1 MRKLTI
7 GAALAATLL
16 ACWFA
21 PDEES
26 TVIAPAQA
34 RAIPA
39 PAPAPAPAI
48 AAPLVETA
56 PLLPEIRPRG
66 DEDDLGNAFAKQTWQ
81 SESPKKVMTAP
92 EEVAAPPPVKAV
104 ARTGA
109 PELPIRVL
117 GRFVDDGKEAWFL
130 QVDERN
136 VVAYVGDNIDERY
149 RFDSADAGALT
160 FTYLPLQKKQ
170 VLAVGETN

>member
-34 RAIPA
+34 RTIPA
-39 PAPAPAPAI
+39 TAI
-48 AAPLVETA
+48 VAPLVEAA

-81 SESPKKVMTAP
+81 TESPRKVMTAP
-92 EEVAAPPPVKAV
+92 EEVPGSPPIKAV
-104 ARTGA
+104 ARTGV

>member
-34 RAIPA
+34 RTIPA
-39 PAPAPAPAI
+39 PAI
-48 AAPLVETA
+48 VAPLVEAA
-56 PLLPEIRPRG
+56 PLLPEIHPRG

-81 SESPKKVMTAP
+81 TESPRKVMTAP
-92 EEVAAPPPVKAV
+92 QEVVAAPPTKAV

-130 QVDERN
+130 QVDDRN

-170 VLAVGETN
+170 VIAVGETN

>member
-7 GAALAATLL
+7 AAALAATLL

-21 PDEES
+21 PDDES

-34 RAIPA
+34 RTIAA
-39 PAPAPAPAI
+39 PTVI
-48 AAPLVETA
+48 APLVEAA

-92 EEVAAPPPVKAV
+92 EEVPAAAPAKSA
-104 ARTGA
+104 ARSGA

-136 VVAYVGDNIDERY
+136 VVAYVGENIDERY
-149 RFDSADAGALT
+149 RLDSADAGALT

>member
-7 GAALAATLL
+7 FAALGATLL

-21 PDEES
+21 PDDEHD
-26 TVIAPAQA
+26 VIAPAQA
-34 RAIPA
+34 RTIAAQVIA
-39 PAPAPAPAI
+39 APAI
-48 AAPLVETA
+48 AAPLVDTA
-56 PLLPEIRPRG
+56 PLLPEIRPRAD
-66 DEDDLGNAFAKQTWQ
+66 DEDLGNAFAKQTWQ
-81 SESPKKVMTAP
+81 SEAPRKVMSVPDDFPAP
-92 EEVAAPPPVKAV
+92 APVKAM

-170 VLAVGETN
+170 VLAVGDPN

>member
-7 GAALAATLL
+7 GAALGATLL

-34 RAIPA
+34 RTIPA
-39 PAPAPAPAI
+39 PI
-48 AAPLVETA
+48 VITPLVETA

-81 SESPKKVMTAP
+81 SESPRKVMSAP
-92 EEVAAPPPVKAV
+92 EEMPAPAKAV

-109 PELPIRVL
+109 PDLPIRVL

-130 QVDERN
+130 QVDDRN